1 MPPATTIA
9 TQEEAVRDIETEAA
23 FCGWPIPSNCSRCDN
38 GIPSHFYL
46 PWGATDVKIA
56 VCVRHA
62 PDGVGRLADWY
73 GRQAVGDALVV
84 QRHIARQYK
93 AIARADRPALK
104 DRLTDRLYLALP
116 AYRRRL
122 ALLTA
127 PSLPEPPPEPPTR
140 TGD

>member
-1 MPPATTIA
+1 MTAATAFA
-9 TQEEAVRDIETEAA
+9 TPEEAADEIESEAVMSS
-23 FCGWPIPSNCSRCDN
+23 WPIPSHCRRCNN
-38 GIPSHFYL
+38 GLPSHFYL

-56 VCVRHA
+56 VCVQHA
-62 PDGVGRLADWY
+62 PDGVGQLADWY
-73 GRQAVGDALVV
+73 SRQAVGEALVV

-104 DRLTDRLYLALP
+104 DRLTARLYLALP

-122 ALLTA
+122 ALLTV
-127 PSLPEPPPEPPTR
+127 PSHQELPPR